1 MGNAEL
7 FYSALPPG
15 SSRFRRRGKQ
25 HCPALQKR
33 FPEIHLKVGGK
44 EGAFALEDHSEQQ
57 LTLKGRLTEKMD
69 LPLVPGYIIFI
80 SFPPGILKRI
90 IGIAPDAS
98 IAEISPWRPEK
109 GKFSLPETGS
119 GLRFMRRA
127 GIQPNPRLRKKTGG
141 WLHNRTGNGGLREQI
156 SSGLYFFQAH
166 PNIHWCIKSL
176 FRKRAWA
183 FFLPGIREMLIFP
196 MFCLLFQVMRGCLRP
211 CRFFT
216 LHGERTAP
224 ASGHQ
229 AVFFKLFLPPPL

>member
-25 HCPALQKR
+25 HRPALQKR

-57 LTLKGRLTEKMD
+57 LTLKGRLPKKMD
-69 LPLVPGYIIFI
+69 LPPCTGIHHIHLLPSRYPETDHRNCSGRQHRRD
-80 SFPPGILKRI
+80 FPM
-90 IGIAPDAS
+90 AS
-98 IAEISPWRPEK
+98 RK
-109 GKFSLPETGS
+109 GKFSLPETSS

-156 SSGLYFFQAH
+156 SSGLYF
-166 PNIHWCIKSL
+166 S
-176 FRKRAWA
+176 KRIRISTGASNPFSVNGRGL

-196 MFCLLFQVMRGCLRP
+196 MFCLLFR
-211 CRFFT
+211 
-216 LHGERTAP
+216 
-224 ASGHQ
+224 
-229 AVFFKLFLPPPL
+229 

>member
-25 HCPALQKR
+25 HRPALQKR

-57 LTLKGRLTEKMD
+57 LTLKGRLPKKWTF
-69 LPLVPGYIIFI
+69 PLVPGYIIFI

-109 GKFSLPETGS
+109 GKFSLPETSS

-183 FFLPGIREMLIFP
+183 FLFARYPGNADFSDVLPSFSGNARMPAPLP
-196 MFCLLFQVMRGCLRP
+196 LFYFARGKDGSRLR
-211 CRFFT
+211 
-216 LHGERTAP
+216 
-224 ASGHQ
+224 ASGRI
-229 AVFFKLFLPPPL
+229 L

>member
-15 SSRFRRRGKQ
+15 SSSFRRRGKQ

-44 EGAFALEDHSEQQ
+44 EGAFAPEDHSEQQ
-57 LTLKGRLTEKMD
+57 LTLKGRLPKKMD
-69 LPLVPGYIIFI
+69 LSPCTGIHHIHLLPSRYPETDHRNCSGRQHRRD
-80 SFPPGILKRI
+80 FPM
-90 IGIAPDAS
+90 AS
-98 IAEISPWRPEK
+98 RK

-183 FFLPGIREMLIFP
+183 FLFARYPGNADFSDVLPPFSGNARMPAPLP
-196 MFCLLFQVMRGCLRP
+196 LFYFARGKDGSRLR
-211 CRFFT
+211 
-216 LHGERTAP
+216 
-224 ASGHQ
+224 ASGRI
-229 AVFFKLFLPPPL
+229 L

>member
-25 HCPALQKR
+25 HRPALQKR

-57 LTLKGRLTEKMD
+57 LTLKGRLPKKWTF
-69 LPLVPGYIIFI
+69 PLVPGYIIFI

-183 FFLPGIREMLIFP
+183 FLFARYPGNADFSDVLPSFSGNARMPAPLP
-196 MFCLLFQVMRGCLRP
+196 LFYFARGKDGSRLR
-211 CRFFT
+211 
-216 LHGERTAP
+216 
-224 ASGHQ
+224 ASGRI
-229 AVFFKLFLPPPL
+229 L